1 MVLTCDIDAGSRW
14 KFVGHEKARD
24 LSNAKPFALSWQ
36 EWKKCKVQ
44 KNFVSEYNISQNWL

>member
-24 LSNAKPFALSWQ
+24 LSNAKPFALS
-36 EWKKCKVQ
+36 
-44 KNFVSEYNISQNWL
+44 